1 MKCLAIET
9 STELAS
15 VALRVGRESFTELQL
30 SAKEHAK
37 NLLPMIDRLLNS
49 AEINVSALDHIAFGC
64 GPGSFTGLRVACSL
78 AKAFAFAND
87 LNLYPIGGLL
97 AMAHNFLQ
105 EDLQLSANTNIL
117 TVIDARMHQLYW
129 AVYDI
134 KLQLLMPVSVSA
146 ASAIVVPE
154 AGDVILIGV
163 GFEPYFSELPDAIR
177 QRIVH
182 QQVVFPHASSMLD
195 LINQIQPK
203 SAADS
208 LPVYIRDQVIQGL
221 T

>member
-1 MKCLAIET
+1 MKSLAIET

-15 VALRVGRESFTELQL
+15 VALKVGGQSFSELQL

-49 AEINVSALDHIAFGC
+49 AEIDVSALDHIAFGC

-78 AKAFAFAND
+78 AKAFAYANG
-87 LNLYPIGGLL
+87 LQLYPVGGLL
-97 AMAHNFLQ
+97 AMAHNFCQ
-105 EDLQLSANTNIL
+105 QDRQLSAYTKIL

-134 KLQLLMPVSVSA
+134 NLQELMPVSVSS
-146 ASAIVVPE
+146 ASAIVIPE

-163 GFEPYFSELPDAIR
+163 GFEDYVAELPDAISS
-177 QRIVH
+177 RIVH

-195 LINQIQPK
+195 LIDQIQPK